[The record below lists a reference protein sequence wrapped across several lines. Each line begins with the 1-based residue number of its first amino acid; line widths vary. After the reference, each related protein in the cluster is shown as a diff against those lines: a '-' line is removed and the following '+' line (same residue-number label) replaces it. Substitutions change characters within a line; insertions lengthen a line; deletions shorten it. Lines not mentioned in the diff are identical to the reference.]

1 MHQLY
6 ESCKYP
12 KNKALS
18 NLLPAL
24 LIWDV
29 RHPEEAIFVPVSLI
43 GFSKKVLPV
52 FEWSVRP
59 LDPDLL
65 EALGGL
71 PRERRSVPPD
81 LAARFCPELIIRYGV
96 AIFNKMLDSSP
107 LRHRNREHWQREAAN
122 LFGILGLPVPTEVD
136 ETLRHREGLWRQQ
149 ALDRC
154 GKQWGNQLT
163 MDAFIIKPVVH
174 SDEHL
179 AAGVDMS
186 GIASRVLFLPSK
198 RRRWIVG
205 FSKKERLA
213 HRHFWL
219 KDHERSRGEAGSAR

>member
-12 KNKALS
+12 KSKALS

-29 RHPEEAIFVPVSLI
+29 RHPEEGIFVPVSLI

-65 EALGGL
+65 EALGRL

-81 LAARFCPELIIRYGV
+81 LAARFCPELTLRCDV
-96 AIFNKMLDSSP
+96 ALLNKKLDSSP
-107 LRHRNREHWQREAAN
+107 LRHRNREHWEREAAN
-122 LFGILGLPVPTEVD
+122 LFGILGLPVPTVID
-136 ETLRHREGLWRQQ
+136 ETLKHRERMWKQQ
-149 ALDRC
+149 AACR
-154 GKQWGNQLT
+154 KQRAWSGNQLT

-174 SDEHL
+174 SDDDR
-179 AAGVDMS
+179 AAEGVVEPVV
-186 GIASRVLFLPSK
+186 ATCVLPTASK
-198 RRRWIVG
+198 RRRWIAG
-205 FSKKERLA
+205 FSEKKKA
-213 HRHFWL
+213 T
-219 KDHERSRGEAGSAR
+219 RSSAF

>member
-12 KNKALS
+12 KSKTLS

-29 RHPEEAIFVPVSLI
+29 RHPEEGIFVPVSLI
-43 GFSKKVLPV
+43 GFSKNVLPV

-65 EALGGL
+65 EALGRL
-71 PRERRSVPPD
+71 PRERRNVPPD

-96 AIFNKMLDSSP
+96 ALLNKKLDSSP

-122 LFGILGLPVPTEVD
+122 LFGILGLPVPTVID
-136 ETLRHREGLWRQQ
+136 ETLKHRERMWKQQ
-149 ALDRC
+149 AACR
-154 GKQWGNQLT
+154 KHWAWSGNQLT
-163 MDAFIIKPVVH
+163 MDAFIIKPILP
-174 SDEHL
+174 SDEHP

-186 GIASRVLFLPSK
+186 GTASRALFPPNK
-198 RRRWIVG
+198 RRRWIVR
-205 FSKKERLA
+205 F
-213 HRHFWL
+213 
-219 KDHERSRGEAGSAR
+219 